1 METSS
6 GKRRGRGIS
15 ILFLCPKCELIL
27 SILLLFF
34 HNTEVQFFLKEVP
47 RSLLHELLVLG
58 VDDLEATRFRGMDH
72 LRGLDEGIPTATPT
86 LYLQRLDHV
95 L

>member
-6 GKRRGRGIS
+6 GEWRVRIS
-15 ILFLCPKCELIL
+15 ILFIFPKRELIL

-34 HNTEVQFFLKEVP
+34 HDAEVEFFLKEVP

-58 VDDLEATRFRGMDH
+58 VDDLEAARFRGMNH
-72 LRGLDEGIPTATPT
+72 L
-86 LYLQRLDHV
+86 
-95 L
+95 